1 MTNVLIRFSFIFKTI
16 CTTPAVHLFINLW
29 MPHHK
34 STYWQHKVLHSNA
47 SSKKKEK
54 EIYLEN
60 DIREKK
66 KKKGPVTYSATVQSP
81 PSDKITALR
90 SRYLSRAPR
99 LIWYLRMKVKYAA
112 AKAQPT
118 SGAADISK

>member
-1 MTNVLIRFSFIFKTI
+1 MIKKNIGGLLHMTNVLIRFSFIFKTI

-66 KKKGPVTYSATVQSP
+66 KRKVLLLTVQQC
-81 PSDKITALR
+81 
-90 SRYLSRAPR
+90 
-99 LIWYLRMKVKYAA
+99 
-112 AKAQPT
+112 KARRQT
-118 SGAADISK
+118 KSQHSAADICLAHRG

>member
-66 KKKGPVTYSATVQSP
+66 KKERSCYLQCNSAKPAVRQNHSTPQQISVSRTEANLVFTNESEVRCSKSP
-81 PSDKITALR
+81 TNQR
-90 SRYLSRAPR
+90 RC
-99 LIWYLRMKVKYAA
+99 
-112 AKAQPT
+112 
-118 SGAADISK
+118 